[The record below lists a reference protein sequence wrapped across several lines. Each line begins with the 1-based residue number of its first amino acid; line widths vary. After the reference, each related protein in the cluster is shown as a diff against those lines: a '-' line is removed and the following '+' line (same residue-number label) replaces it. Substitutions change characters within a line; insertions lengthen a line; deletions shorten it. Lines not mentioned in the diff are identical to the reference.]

1 MRHGNGSIGTL
12 MALVATPGSLAQTED
27 GGMQTGTNFITLDAP
42 IGEEQLQAIRAMDN
56 NALIIRLHNTVH
68 HLSRWITP
76 VHDRNI
82 LERSRYYGEPTV
94 KELVIGMR
102 DHEQFIYPRMYAI
115 ATQASPDLDAI
126 PDYEPT
132 RAQRLADEEHSTVVV
147 MSGFRRL
154 RQGTCSLL
162 REAPNG
168 AWDREGFSRKHRNTT
183 LRQFAE
189 ELAANDY
196 RYLRAMD
203 QTLNEVGAREGIAQI
218 QRASLDELMKLSPQ
232 SVTF

>member
-1 MRHGNGSIGTL
+1 
-12 MALVATPGSLAQTED
+12 
-27 GGMQTGTNFITLDAP
+27 MQTGSNFITLDAP
-42 IGEEQLQAIRAMDN
+42 ISEEQEQAIRGMDN
-56 NALIIRLHNTVH
+56 NALVIRLHFTIH

-102 DHEQFIYPRMYAI
+102 DNEQYVYPRMYAI
-115 ATQASPDLDAI
+115 ATRETPDMDDI

-132 RAQRLADEEHSTVVV
+132 RTQKLADEEHSTVVV

-154 RQGTCSLL
+154 RQSTCSLL
-162 REAPNG
+162 RELPNG
-168 AWDREGFSRKHRNTT
+168 AWDREGFSRKHRNAT
-183 LRQFAE
+183 LRQLAE
-189 ELAANDY
+189 DLVRHDY

-203 QTLNEVGAREGIAQI
+203 QTLTEVGAREGIAHI
-218 QRASLDELMKLSPQ
+218 QRAPLDELLKLVPQ
-232 SVTF
+232 SVQH

>member
-1 MRHGNGSIGTL
+1 
-12 MALVATPGSLAQTED
+12 
-27 GGMQTGTNFITLDAP
+27 MQTGSNFITLDAP
-42 IGEEQLQAIRAMDN
+42 ISEEQEQAIRGMDN
-56 NALIIRLHNTVH
+56 NALVIRLHFTIH

-102 DHEQFIYPRMYAI
+102 DNEQYVYPRMYAI
-115 ATQASPDLDAI
+115 ATRETPDMDDI

-132 RAQRLADEEHSTVVV
+132 RAQKLADEEHSTVVV

-154 RQGTCSLL
+154 RQSTCSLL
-162 REAPNG
+162 RELPNG
-168 AWDREGFSRKHRNTT
+168 AWDREGFSRKHRNAT
-183 LRQFAE
+183 LRQLAE
-189 ELAANDY
+189 DLVRHDY

-203 QTLNEVGAREGIAQI
+203 QTLTEVGAREGIAHI
-218 QRASLDELMKLSPQ
+218 QRAPLDELLKLVPQ
-232 SVTF
+232 SVQH